1 MIILPIKKKW
11 FDMIK
16 SGEKKEEYREI
27 KRYWITRFNNKGIL
41 SKYNPH
47 TIIFRNGYGKNRP
60 SLQCKVNVRV
70 GQGKEK
76 WGAKKRKRV
85 LRFRN
90 FGGARTMTKEQEEA
104 IERLNRFKT
113 IEILYGNTFAMHIEQ
128 LKTVQKDIDTVLSML
143 KEQQEENKKKDK
155 IIDLM
160 SEWISE
166 RCFYK
171 DDYSNSCEIIQD
183 SCSKEDNCKD
193 CIKQYFE
200 RKVEEK

>member
-1 MIILPIKKKW
+1 
-11 FDMIK
+11 
-16 SGEKKEEYREI
+16 
-27 KRYWITRFNNKGIL
+27 
-41 SKYNPH
+41 
-47 TIIFRNGYGKNRP
+47 
-60 SLQCKVNVRV
+60 
-70 GQGKEK
+70 
-76 WGAKKRKRV
+76 
-85 LRFRN
+85 
-90 FGGARTMTKEQEEA
+90 MTKEQREA
-104 IERLNRFKT
+104 IKSLNEFANTK
-113 IEILYGNTFAMHIEQ
+113 YGAFTAKEGQ
-128 LKTVQKDIDTVLSML
+128 TVLSML

>member
-1 MIILPIKKKW
+1 
-11 FDMIK
+11 
-16 SGEKKEEYREI
+16 
-27 KRYWITRFNNKGIL
+27 
-41 SKYNPH
+41 
-47 TIIFRNGYGKNRP
+47 
-60 SLQCKVNVRV
+60 
-70 GQGKEK
+70 
-76 WGAKKRKRV
+76 
-85 LRFRN
+85 
-90 FGGARTMTKEQEEA
+90 MTKEQREA
-104 IERLNRFKT
+104 IKSLNEFANAK
-113 IEILYGNTFAMHIEQ
+113 YGAFTAKEGQ
-128 LKTVQKDIDTVLSML
+128 TVLSML
-143 KEQQEENKKKDK
+143 QEQQEENKKKDK